1 MKNRTVF
8 QELSRFMP
16 ENEREELLRKLKS
29 SLTVPGEPDEKQYH
43 RELDSK
49 ERDRVIEKDIKKL
62 GWFSRIILWL
72 KSKIGGK
79 SIRELYLA
87 SRVNKLKRE
96 ISGRYPG
103 ITGFETRDLSPKLA
117 QEIFGIYALTI
128 QLRKIYQQIWTRTEY
143 FERMFM
149 VLLEGRLQNVKTKL
163 NDLVP
168 EAKLEQIFLNTK
180 SKEAMRTEIIS
191 ALDTYTDSLSNE
203 VFNTLEEELKPLYF
217 TKDIILYQFISFFQ
231 LFHFTPI
238 EDDLGRKTYF
248 KNASAML
255 CLDHLEKLHYA
266 LHAVAQL
273 PASLDLSNDIG
284 MYMNMLKQEVL
295 QAEKSSEDNQK
306 EATAGENSQS
316 MEEKNVEENGSENQ
330 DAVNDILQKL
340 ILRCH
345 AVFKS
350 LPIEE
355 IIRYF
360 LKDPYYQLV
369 RTVPELTIKDLYV
382 SSIRLRFLAEL
393 EKKYPEIRKRVVENE
408 IKELFSQHQF
418 VNFRHY
424 REYSSIDYKKMGLP
438 FFAHIRSVTLIFN
451 YIRAFYQGQLQE
463 AAQLLDRV
471 VLSQNRIMR
480 DRLIQHTASVADLE
494 EKIRQFDYSLS
505 PESEDGR
512 LFQQLRFTMI
522 QDPSK
527 QKIYKTLVVQKDR
540 EVTSLIDRSIEA
552 LAGLEGVFNEVLT
565 SQADNIKSQL
575 NNNFFMKGQPVL
587 LSRILA
593 ENKDH
598 INKFRSLV
606 DYVVKLERGAKE

>member
-16 ENEREELLRKLKS
+16 ENEREELLKKLKS
-29 SLTVPGEPDEKQYH
+29 SLTVPGEPDDRQYH
-43 RELDSK
+43 REMDSK
-49 ERDRVIEKDIKKL
+49 ERDRAIEKDIKKL
-62 GWFSRIILWL
+62 GWFSRIVLWL
-72 KSKIGGK
+72 KSKIAGK

-87 SRVNKLKRE
+87 SCVNKLKRV
-96 ISGRYPG
+96 INARYPG
-103 ITGFETRDLSPKLA
+103 VSGFETRDLSPKLA
-117 QEIFGIYALTI
+117 EEIFGIYALTI
-128 QLRKIYQQIWTRTEY
+128 HLRKIYQQIWTRTEY

-163 NDLVP
+163 IDLVP

-180 SKEAMRTEIIS
+180 SKEAMRSEIIS
-191 ALDTYTDSLSNE
+191 VLDTYTDSLSNE
-203 VFNTLEEELKPLYF
+203 IFSTLEDDLKPLYF
-217 TKDIILYQFISFFQ
+217 TKDIILYQYISFFQ
-231 LFHFTPI
+231 LFHFTPM

-266 LHAVAQL
+266 LHAVTRL
-273 PASLDLSNDIG
+273 PANLDLSNDIG
-284 MYMNMLKQEVL
+284 MYMKMLKQEVL
-295 QAEKSSEDNQK
+295 QAEKPPADKQN
-306 EATAGENSQS
+306 EAVA
-316 MEEKNVEENGSENQ
+316 EEKNGEENGIEEQ
-330 DAVNDILQKL
+330 DADFIDILQKL
-340 ILRCH
+340 ILRCQT
-345 AVFKS
+345 VLKS

-369 RTVPELTIKDLYV
+369 HTVPELTIKDLYI

-393 EKKYPEIRKRVVENE
+393 EKTYPEIRKRVVENE

-424 REYSSIDYKKMGLP
+424 REYSSIDHKKLELP

-451 YIRAFYQGQLQE
+451 YIRAFYQGQIQE
-463 AAQLLDRV
+463 ATQLLDRV
-471 VLSQNRIMR
+471 VLSQNRVMR
-480 DRLIQHTASVADLE
+480 DRLIQHTASLSDLE

-505 PESEDGR
+505 PDSEDGR

-552 LAGLEGVFNEVLT
+552 LSGLEGVFNEVLT

-575 NNNFFMKGQPVL
+575 NNNFFMKGEPVL

-593 ENKDH
+593 ENKEH

-606 DYVVKLERGAKE
+606 DYVVKLERGAQV